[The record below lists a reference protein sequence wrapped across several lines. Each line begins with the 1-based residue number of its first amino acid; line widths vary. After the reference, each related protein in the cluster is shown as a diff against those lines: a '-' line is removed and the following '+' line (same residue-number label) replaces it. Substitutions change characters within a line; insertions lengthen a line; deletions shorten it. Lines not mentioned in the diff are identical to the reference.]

1 MNSKKIMRFL
11 ISILYVSFISIANA
25 QEVRVIDNKGTINTI
40 RELIV
45 GTDGLLYAYD
55 GTRNKWLSVDRNL
68 IGWGRN
74 SDNAGLTDP
83 NGTINPPLNNG
94 RAYLRQFNG
103 AQSINSGW
111 RMIRDG
117 TITAITV
124 QSNSNSSADYT
135 VEIRKNDGVT
145 AILTLPVANTEL
157 GKHVT
162 DRDEIDVDFIAGDFL
177 QCYLNGTS
185 IAYPQVLIEIAWR
198 Q

>member
-74 SDNAGLTDP
+74 KINAGSDDP
-83 NGTINPPLNNG
+83 LGTQ
-94 RAYLRQFNG
+94 YLRQYNG
-103 AQSINSGW
+103 APSDLNGW
-111 RMIRDG
+111 RMIRKG

-124 QSNSNSSADYT
+124 QSNADQTYT
-135 VEIRKNDGVT
+135 VEIRKNDDTDIETSLAVS
-145 AILTLPVANTEL
+145 NDQ
-157 GKHVT
+157 GKHDT
-162 DRDEIDVDFIAGDFL
+162 TINIDFDEGDFL
-177 QCYLNGTS
+177 QCYLNGNT
-185 IAYPQVLIEIAWR
+185 IDYPQVLIEIAWR

>member
-55 GTRNKWLSVDRNL
+55 GTRIKWLSVDRNL

-74 SDNAGLTDP
+74 RSNAGSDDPLLTQ
-83 NGTINPPLNNG
+83 
-94 RAYLRQFNG
+94 YLRQYNG
-103 AQSINSGW
+103 APSDLNGW
-111 RMIRDG
+111 RMIRKG
-117 TITAITV
+117 TITAITI
-124 QSNSNSSADYT
+124 QTNSNSSADYT
-135 VEIRKNDGVT
+135 VEIRKNDSAT
-145 AILTLPVANTEL
+145 AILTLPVAKTES

-162 DRDEIDVDFIAGDFL
+162 TINVDFDEGEFL
-177 QCYLNGTS
+177 QCYLNAS
-185 IAYPQVLIEIAWR
+185 AVAYPQVLIEIAWR

>member
-1 MNSKKIMRFL
+1 MRFL

-40 RELIV
+40 RELRV

-74 SDNAGLTDP
+74 SQNTT
-83 NGTINPPLNNG
+83 NE
-94 RAYLRQFNG
+94 YLRQYNG
-103 AQSINSGW
+103 AQSNNNGW
-111 RMIRDG
+111 RMIRKG
-117 TITAITV
+117 TITAITI
-124 QSNSNSSADYT
+124 QTNSNSSADYT
-135 VEIRKNDGVT
+135 VEIRKNDSAT
-145 AILTLPVANTEL
+145 AILTLPVAKTES

-162 DRDEIDVDFIAGDFL
+162 TINVDFEAGEFL
-177 QCYLNGTS
+177 QCYLNAS
-185 IAYPQVLIEIAWR
+185 AVAYPQVLIEIAWR

>member
-1 MNSKKIMRFL
+1 MNSKKTMHFL

-40 RELIV
+40 RELRV

-55 GTRNKWLSVDRNL
+55 GTRDKWLSVDRNL

-124 QSNSNSSADYT
+124 QSNADQTYT
-135 VEIRKNDGVT
+135 VEIRKNDSVNMETSLTVNNNQGNQNT
-145 AILTLPVANTEL
+145 AINI
-157 GKHVT
+157 
-162 DRDEIDVDFIAGDFL
+162 DFDEGDFL
-177 QCYLNGTS
+177 QCYLDGNS
-185 IAYPQVLIEIAWR
+185 IDYPQVLIEIAWR

>member
-1 MNSKKIMRFL
+1 M
-11 ISILYVSFISIANA
+11 
-25 QEVRVIDNKGTINTI
+25 
-40 RELIV
+40 V
-45 GTDGLLYAYD
+45 GRT
-55 GTRNKWLSVDRNL
+55 
-68 IGWGRN
+68 
-74 SDNAGLTDP
+74 
-83 NGTINPPLNNG
+83 
-94 RAYLRQFNG
+94 LRQFNG

-135 VEIRKNDGVT
+135 VEIRKNNLPA